1 MAVFNNVGL
10 TGAFRRCG
18 RKGPAG
24 CVAFSAEREGKPMK
38 SLNWG
43 ELIRPVASAGVAEA
57 VLRRLGEL
65 IGSGVL
71 RPGDRLPS
79 EQELARHFG
88 VAPMTV
94 RNALQVMRDLGI
106 LVTTRGRGAGTF
118 VGHDIHEKLWYRGTD
133 LPTISEFD
141 DFTTWR
147 TAVSGECCAIVARSA
162 TPEEVGELRSLAG
175 SADSERGSIAVYRF
189 ADAAFHLRVAELTRS
204 PRLLMAEQQIQDYL
218 TRALAGGG
226 PRSDPERL
234 DAQLHTGIIEA
245 IEMGWSEAARQRLA
259 EHARAT
265 FDVMVGVGGV
275 RQDGPPGE
283 HE

>member
-1 MAVFNNVGL
+1 MEQMGYPVEL
-10 TGAFRRCG
+10 P
-18 RKGPAG
+18 K
-24 CVAFSAEREGKPMK
+24 
-38 SLNWG
+38 WD

-65 IGSGVL
+65 IGAGVL

-94 RNALQVMRDLGI
+94 RNALQVMRDRGI
-106 LVTTRGRGAGTF
+106 LATTRGRGAGTF
-118 VGHDIHEKLWYRGTD
+118 VERDIHEKLWYRGSD
-133 LPTISEFD
+133 LPTVSEFD

-147 TAVSGECCAIVARSA
+147 SAISGECCAIVARTAS
-162 TPEEVGELRSLAG
+162 PGEMSELRALA
-175 SADSERGSIAVYRF
+175 SVADAERGSASVYRF
-189 ADAAFHLRVAELTRS
+189 ADAAFHLRVAELTGS
-204 PRLLMAEQQIQDYL
+204 LRLLTAEQQIQDYL
-218 TRALAGGG
+218 TRALAGSG

-234 DAQLHTGIIEA
+234 DAQLHTGLIEA
-245 IEMGWSEAARQRLA
+245 IESGQPEAARQRLH

-275 RQDGPPGE
+275 RQDETPG
-283 HE
+283 